1 MLEFSIGREKLFI
14 GVSLLSIAF
23 ITRRSLIFH
32 LFSGRKIR
40 LFSIKKIFSIL
51 LLAIA
56 LVTSAVFVAGCS
68 DDKGTS
74 SSSSKAT

>member
-1 MLEFSIGREKLFI
+1 MKKVFNFKKL
-14 GVSLLSIAF
+14 
-23 ITRRSLIFH
+23 
-32 LFSGRKIR
+32 
-40 LFSIKKIFSIL
+40 FSIL

-74 SSSSKAT
+74 SSSSSKATYTVSKEEKD